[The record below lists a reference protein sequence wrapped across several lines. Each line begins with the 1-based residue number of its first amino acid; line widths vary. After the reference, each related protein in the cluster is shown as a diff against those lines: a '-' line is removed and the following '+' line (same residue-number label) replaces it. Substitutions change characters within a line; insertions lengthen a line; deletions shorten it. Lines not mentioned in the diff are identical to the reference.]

1 MPPTTHGGSAVAWL
15 LVGNAIQALGV
26 QFFIPILPIYLSL
39 RGASAQFVGLTMAA
53 GIFGYGA
60 SQFPA
65 GIIADRFDRRTVL
78 LAGMIVY
85 GGLYLVYLLPL
96 PVWSFIAIRFLH
108 AASGGV
114 YSPASA
120 ALLAGMVSPERRSEA
135 FGRWQASTRLGFL
148 LGPLLGG
155 ATAGLGLR
163 SVFIGAC
170 VACLLAVIP
179 IALIPRVPRAK
190 TMIAPGPL
198 APVPPALFK
207 GVMPS
212 VIAGGATDY
221 VTGCFTAVWTLL
233 LIAHGA
239 QTWLVGI
246 SFTLFA
252 LPGVLFSSWF
262 GRLVDRRGSR
272 GPMRATLLATG
283 LIAPFCALASGLIPL
298 LGLGLAEGMATIG
311 GRPAATAEVS
321 HIFGPEY
328 QARAQGLLQ
337 MGLLMFNAMGALV
350 SGLVFSV
357 SPMLAFAT
365 VPGVCAISML
375 AVPRMRALSVR
386 VAPAPA

>member
-1 MPPTTHGGSAVAWL
+1 
-15 LVGNAIQALGV
+15 VGNAIQALGV
-26 QFFIPILPIYLSL
+26 QFFIPILPIYLNF
-39 RGASAQFVGLTMAA
+39 RGASSQLIGLTMAA

-65 GIIADRFDRRTVL
+65 GIVADRFDRRTVML
-78 LAGMIVY
+78 VGMITY

-96 PVWSFIAIRFLH
+96 PVWSFLVIRFLH

-120 ALLAGMVSPERRSEA
+120 ALLADMAPPERRSET

-163 SVFIGAC
+163 SVFVGAF
-170 VACLLAVIP
+170 VACILAAIP
-179 IALIPRVPRAK
+179 ILLLRRRPALVTVAS
-190 TMIAPGPL
+190 AAQL
-198 APVPPALFK
+198 APPAPALVK
-207 GVMPS
+207 GVLPS
-212 VIAGGATDY
+212 VLAGGATDY

-239 QTWLVGI
+239 ETWLIGV

-252 LPGVLFSSWF
+252 LPGVLFSSLF

-272 GPMRATLLATG
+272 GPLLATLLATG
-283 LIAPFCALASGLIPL
+283 VIAPVCALATALPAL
-298 LGLGLAEGMATIG
+298 LALGFAEGVATIG
-311 GRPAATAEVS
+311 GRPAVTAEVS
-321 HIFGPEY
+321 RDFGPNY

-337 MGLLMFNAMGALV
+337 MGLLMFNTLGALV
-350 SGLVFSV
+350 SGLVFGI
-357 SPMLAFAT
+357 SPLLAFTT
-365 VPGVCAISML
+365 VTAVCVVSML
-375 AVPRMRALSVR
+375 AAPRLRTYSANPPPS
-386 VAPAPA
+386 AA